1 MGELS
6 RLSELTRFAEL
17 TRFPY
22 VFSIILTFRLHAKRV
37 VPPCPL
43 IAGTEI
49 AHTSHVIAFC
59 RVGSAKR
66 AENHTYACFN
76 FDYMYKYKLKKLQI
90 TSK

>member
-1 MGELS
+1 MQSELS
-6 RLSELTRFAEL
+6 RLAGTAA
-17 TRFPY
+17 
-22 VFSIILTFRLHAKRV
+22 VACRV
-37 VPPCPL
+37 NSL

-66 AENHTYACFN
+66 AENHTYACFK
-76 FDYMYKYKLKKLQI
+76 FDYMYKYKLNKLQI

>member
-1 MGELS
+1 MQRELS
-6 RLSELTRFAEL
+6 RLAGTAAVVAESTRL
-17 TRFPY
+17 
-22 VFSIILTFRLHAKRV
+22 
-37 VPPCPL
+37 
-43 IAGTEI
+43 AGTEI

-66 AENHTYACFN
+66 AENHTFACFN

>member
-1 MGELS
+1 MQSELS
-6 RLSELTRFAEL
+6 RLAGTAA
-17 TRFPY
+17 
-22 VFSIILTFRLHAKRV
+22 VACRV
-37 VPPCPL
+37 NSL

-49 AHTSHVIAFC
+49 AHTSHDVISFF

>member
-6 RLSELTRFAEL
+6 RLSELTRFL
-17 TRFPY
+17 Y
-22 VFSIILTFRLHAKRV
+22 VLPIIMTFRLHAKRV
-37 VPPCPL
+37 VPPCRDRGCSLPSQLAL

-66 AENHTYACFN
+66 AENHIYAYVN
-76 FDYMYKYKLKKLQI
+76 FDYMYK
-90 TSK
+90 

>member
-17 TRFPY
+17 TRFLY
-22 VFSIILTFRLHAKRV
+22 VLSITLTFRLHAKRV
-37 VPPCPL
+37 L
-43 IAGTEI
+43 AGTEI

-76 FDYMYKYKLKKLQI
+76 FDYMYQI
-90 TSK
+90 